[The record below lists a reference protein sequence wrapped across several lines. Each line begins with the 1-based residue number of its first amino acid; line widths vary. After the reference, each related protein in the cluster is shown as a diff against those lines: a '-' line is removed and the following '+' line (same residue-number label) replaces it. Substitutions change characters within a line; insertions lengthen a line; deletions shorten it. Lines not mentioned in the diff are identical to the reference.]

1 MLSLRA
7 FLLDTISIIWYKNI
21 MREYLEIFGL
31 KKLSR
36 SGLKKAYKRL
46 SKIYHPDNIE
56 TGDKERFVEINN
68 IYEWLLKET
77 IKKTFVI
84 SVSIDDLI
92 KGKKINL
99 FDNVFVNISC
109 KMLNKPYIF
118 KYENEKYKIILKPTL
133 DKDEKLF
140 YHKGKLKLVK
150 TIWVS
155 KDE

>member
-1 MLSLRA
+1 M
-7 FLLDTISIIWYKNI
+7 N
-21 MREYLEIFGL
+21 EYLKIFGL

-36 SGLKKAYKRL
+36 SGLKKAYKKL
-46 SKIYHPDNIE
+46 SKIYHPDNKE
-56 TGDKERFVEINN
+56 TGNQERFVEINDV
-68 IYEWLLKET
+68 YEKLLKET

-84 SVSIDDLI
+84 SVSVDDLI

-99 FDNVFVNISC
+99 FDNVFVNINC
-109 KMLNKPYIF
+109 KMINKPYIF
-118 KYENEKYKIILKPTL
+118 KYSDEKYKIILKPTL

-150 TIWVS
+150 TIWVG

>member
-1 MLSLRA
+1 MRA

-36 SGLKKAYKRL
+36 SGLKKAYKKL
-46 SKIYHPDNIE
+46 SKIYHPDNKE
-56 TGDKERFVEINN
+56 TGNQERFVEINDV
-68 IYEWLLKET
+68 YDKLLKET

-84 SVSIDDLI
+84 SVSVDDLI

-109 KMLNKPYIF
+109 KMINKPYIF

-150 TIWVS
+150 TIWVD

>member
-1 MLSLRA
+1 M
-7 FLLDTISIIWYKNI
+7 N
-21 MREYLEIFGL
+21 EYLKIFGL

-36 SGLKKAYKRL
+36 SGLKKAYKKL
-46 SKIYHPDNIE
+46 SKIYHPDNKE
-56 TGDKERFVEINN
+56 TGNQERFVEINDV
-68 IYEWLLKET
+68 YEKLLKET

-84 SVSIDDLI
+84 SVSVDDLI

-99 FDNVFVNISC
+99 FDNVFVNINC
-109 KMLNKPYIF
+109 KMINKPYIF
-118 KYENEKYKIILKPTL
+118 KYSDEKYKIILKPTL

>member
-1 MLSLRA
+1 M
-7 FLLDTISIIWYKNI
+7 N
-21 MREYLEIFGL
+21 EYLKIFGL

-36 SGLKKAYKRL
+36 SGLKKAYKKL
-46 SKIYHPDNIE
+46 SKIYHPDNKE
-56 TGDKERFVEINN
+56 TGNQERFVEINEV
-68 IYEWLLKET
+68 YEKLLKET

-99 FDNVFVNISC
+99 FDNVFVNINC
-109 KMLNKPYIF
+109 KMINKPYIF

-150 TIWVS
+150 TIWVD